1 MVRFVVDFAR
11 SRKWLFGAAWQFRLG
26 FELRTVCLL
35 LARLHCTL
43 RARAP
48 GAIAPHCARVL
59 AFQACPSKPLLH
71 GANVAQNC
79 PHNTKSVEIQKKNPL
94 AKTKKDAH
102 DKKQNQDSGASVKF
116 IMVQPFKTFAALSA
130 AC

>member
-1 MVRFVVDFAR
+1 M
-11 SRKWLFGAAWQFRLG
+11 L
-26 FELRTVCLL
+26 
-35 LARLHCTL
+35 
-43 RARAP
+43 
-48 GAIAPHCARVL
+48 IAL
-59 AFQACPSKPLLH
+59 PL
-71 GANVAQNC
+71 VAQNC

>member
-1 MVRFVVDFAR
+1 M
-11 SRKWLFGAAWQFRLG
+11 
-26 FELRTVCLL
+26 
-35 LARLHCTL
+35 
-43 RARAP
+43 
-48 GAIAPHCARVL
+48 
-59 AFQACPSKPLLH
+59 
-71 GANVAQNC
+71 
-79 PHNTKSVEIQKKNPL
+79 EIQKKNPL